1 MVMYLASSLVS
12 KMEFSKVMHLE
23 LMMDSNLG
31 YHLVQLKALSMVM
44 HLELMMDSNL
54 GYHLVF

>member
-31 YHLVQLKALSMVM
+31 YHLV
-44 HLELMMDSNL
+44 
-54 GYHLVF
+54 F